1 MSYIR
6 ASIVRWF
13 EEIAEKTMEKLK
25 STRKGTLPTL
35 MSSLTNIGDVVFPYI
50 SHLTDVLSRRLNK
63 LQFTMIESMLLASLW
78 FGFIAIL
85 LVIVTILLG

>member
-25 STRKGTLPTL
+25 STRKGTLSTL

-50 SHLTDVLSRRLNK
+50 SHFTDVLSRRLNK

-78 FGFIAIL
+78 FGVIAIL
-85 LVIVTILLG
+85 LVIMTILFG